1 MGGILRIH
9 KPGGQHVN
17 EKKRRPIEVRVH
29 RGPVEWVKAVFW
41 AVLLIGLI
49 SLLFTSPE
57 PSQPW
62 EYLDEGLQ
70 RVRGDAPTID
80 QDTALVG
87 FMELSGVILD
97 EAMAPES
104 VFDLQQYIT
113 PTRVRR
119 ELNAYGEREELD
131 ALVIHLTTPG
141 GSVPASDA
149 LARLVQVF
157 KTEKVPV
164 YVYASS
170 LMASG
175 GYYMSAPATAIFSAP
190 QAIVGS
196 IGVIFQS
203 VNVER
208 LVEDKLGVQVRVF
221 KQGRYKDMGSPFR
234 PLAPEEEKLI
244 QDKVDEAYQAF
255 LGTIMANRD
264 FTREELESVATGEV
278 FTGNQARERK
288 LVDDVLYLDQLTE
301 RLKAATGKQNLV
313 YLSYRERTG
322 LLQFLRGGRRGS
334 PGQEILGALGPLSRF
349 TLPSGTYYLME
360 Q

>member
-1 MGGILRIH
+1 VDG
-9 KPGGQHVN
+9 
-17 EKKRRPIEVRVH
+17 KKRQPIEVRIQ
-29 RGPVEWVKAVFW
+29 RGPVEWVKAAFW
-41 AVLLIGLI
+41 AFLLVGLVLVFF
-49 SLLFTSPE
+49 SSPE

-62 EYLDEGLQ
+62 EYLDERLQ
-70 RVRGDAPTID
+70 RVRGEAPTID

-87 FMELSGVILD
+87 FMELNGVILD
-97 EAMAPES
+97 EAMAPDS

-119 ELNAYGEREELD
+119 ELNAYREREDLD

-149 LARLVQVF
+149 IARLVQVF
-157 KTEKVPV
+157 RDEKVPV
-164 YVYASS
+164 FIYASS

-175 GYYMSAPATAIFSAP
+175 GYYISAPATAIFSAP
-190 QAIVGS
+190 QAMVGS

-234 PLAPEEEKLI
+234 QLAPEEEKLI

-255 LGTIMANRD
+255 LGTILANRE
-264 FTREELESVATGEV
+264 FTKEELDRVATGEV

-288 LVDDVLYLDQLTE
+288 LVDDVLYLDQLTD
-301 RLKAATGKQNLV
+301 RLKSALDKQNLV
-313 YLSYRERTG
+313 YLSYRERIG
-322 LLQFLRGGRRGS
+322 LMQLLRGGRRS
-334 PGQEILGALGPLSRF
+334 SHGQELISALGPLGRLS
-349 TLPSGTYYLME
+349 LPSGTYYMME

>member
-1 MGGILRIH
+1 
-9 KPGGQHVN
+9 VN
-17 EKKRRPIEVRVH
+17 EKKRQPIEVRIQ
-29 RGPVEWVKAVFW
+29 RGPVEWVKAAFW
-41 AVLLIGLI
+41 ALLLVGLVFMFF
-49 SLLFTSPE
+49 SSPD
-57 PSQPW
+57 PSPPW
-62 EYLDEGLQ
+62 EYLDERLQ
-70 RVRGDAPTID
+70 RVRGEAPTID

-87 FMELSGVILD
+87 FMELNGVILD
-97 EAMAPES
+97 EAMAPDS

-119 ELNAYGEREELD
+119 ELNAYREREELD

-149 LARLVQVF
+149 LARLVEVF
-157 KTEKVPV
+157 RDEKVPV
-164 YVYASS
+164 YVYTSS
-170 LMASG
+170 LLASG

-221 KQGRYKDMGSPFR
+221 KQGRFKDMGSPFR
-234 PLAPEEEKLI
+234 QLAPEEEKLI
-244 QDKVDEAYQAF
+244 QDKVDEAYHAF
-255 LGTIMANRD
+255 LGTILANRE
-264 FTREELESVATGEV
+264 FTREELEAVATGEV

-288 LVDDVLYLDQLTE
+288 LVDDVLYLDQLTD
-301 RLKAATGKQNLV
+301 RLKAAMNKQNLV
-313 YLSYRERTG
+313 YLSYRERVG
-322 LLQFLRGGRRGS
+322 LMQLLRGGRRSS
-334 PGQEILGALGPLSRF
+334 PGQEIISALGPLGRLS
-349 TLPSGTYYLME
+349 LPSGTYYMME

>member
-1 MGGILRIH
+1 VDG
-9 KPGGQHVN
+9 
-17 EKKRRPIEVRVH
+17 KKRQPIEVRIQ
-29 RGPVEWVKAVFW
+29 RGPVEWVKAAFW
-41 AVLLIGLI
+41 AFLLVGLVLVFF
-49 SLLFTSPE
+49 SSPE

-62 EYLDEGLQ
+62 EYLDERLQ
-70 RVRGDAPTID
+70 RVRGEAPTID

-87 FMELSGVILD
+87 FMELNGVILD
-97 EAMAPES
+97 EAMAPDS

-119 ELNAYGEREELD
+119 ELNAYREREDLD

-149 LARLVQVF
+149 IARLVQVF
-157 KTEKVPV
+157 RDEKVPV
-164 YVYASS
+164 FIYASS

-175 GYYMSAPATAIFSAP
+175 GYYISAPATAIFSAP
-190 QAIVGS
+190 QAMVGS

-234 PLAPEEEKLI
+234 QLAPEEEKLI

-255 LGTIMANRD
+255 LGTILANRE
-264 FTREELESVATGEV
+264 FTKEELDRVATGEV

-288 LVDDVLYLDQLTE
+288 LVDDVLYLDQLTD
-301 RLKAATGKQNLV
+301 RLKSALDKQNLV
-313 YLSYRERTG
+313 YLSYRERIG
-322 LLQFLRGGRRGS
+322 LMQFLRGGRRSS
-334 PGQEILGALGPLSRF
+334 PGQELISALGPLGRLS
-349 TLPSGTYYLME
+349 LPSGTYYMME